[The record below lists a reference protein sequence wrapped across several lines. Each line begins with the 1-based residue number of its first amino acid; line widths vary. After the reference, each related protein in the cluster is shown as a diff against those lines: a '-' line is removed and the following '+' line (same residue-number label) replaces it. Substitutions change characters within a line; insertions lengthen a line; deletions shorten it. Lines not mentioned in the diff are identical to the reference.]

1 MTTKSSGSFG
11 IILGM
16 EDIGGRS
23 NLCLSFGSGLFRK
36 LGWSSGDWLQ
46 FDVSQE
52 NIIAISKIP
61 EPTETSF
68 YAKKIK
74 LSSGFYKLCFYSKLY
89 KFPRPAVE
97 LSKDKATFNVQTR
110 ALSLAMPSEY
120 VVMPEPEP
128 QLKAFKDLQVE
139 DIAAAF
145 RKL

>member
-1 MTTKSSGSFG
+1 MTTKNAAGSFD

-23 NLCLSFGSGLFRK
+23 NICLTFGAGLFRK

-46 FDVSQE
+46 FDVSRE
-52 NIIAISKIP
+52 GFIAFSKIP
-61 EPTETSF
+61 EPSETSF

-74 LSSGFYKLCFYSKLY
+74 LVSGFYKICFYSKLY
-89 KFPRPAVE
+89 TFPKNAHFA
-97 LSKDKATFNVQTR
+97 KDKATFNLETR
-110 ALSLAMPSEY
+110 TLTLEIPNEY
-120 VVMPEPEP
+120 CQQPEEAP
-128 QLKAFKDLQVE
+128 QLKPIQELNVE